1 MGYLVPNL
9 VTDILIYGVVAGIGF
24 SRGAELYASFWYR
37 SEGESLQR
45 VAGLFLLIGML
56 SAIYHVMV
64 SKTYVDFFED
74 RIVGAGMQGI
84 QSKTFALRY
93 EQILDISSSRGFLN
107 LESGSGVF
115 LVINTPAGSYKIITN
130 KAKEKAQAVSCIN
143 SAKQIVLSCNQYAND
158 FGFLPLN
165 NDDSIPLE
173 KGRPV
178 YVLWQSG
185 YLKNR
190 NIFKYG
196 CAVRRPRQE
205 ARFTPQQ
212 YAESVFTTRYGYNP
226 YVGYIQGGQV
236 YIHPFGN
243 YVCTPVRLGRIVNPS
258 HKALISDTSR
268 DDAASMDYV
277 RYYSDITTENSSG
290 RSFYCHNSRSNFAF
304 IDGHAEPVAYQNIG
318 LKHNNTGPSS
328 TQYWLWPSY
337 SGPKE

>member
-1 MGYLVPNL
+1 MNSATTQYPAIRQYFTLIEMLIVIAIIA
-9 VTDILIYGVVAGIGF
+9 IL
-24 SRGAELYASFWYR
+24 ASM
-37 SEGESLQR
+37 
-45 VAGLFLLIGML
+45 LLP
-56 SAIYHVMV
+56 
-64 SKTYVDFFED
+64 
-74 RIVGAGMQGI
+74 
-84 QSKTFALRY
+84 AL
-93 EQILDISSSRGFLN
+93 
-107 LESGSGVF
+107 
-115 LVINTPAGSYKIITN
+115 N

-304 IDGHAEPVAYQNIG
+304 IDGHAEAVAYQNIG

-328 TQYWLWPSY
+328 TQYWLWPTY